1 MDAPANKPTPDPVNS
16 PGHSRP
22 KTNLQLRLMTAA
34 VLIAGVVAAL
44 YLAPAPVWRVLTL
57 LVTLLAAWEWAGLSH
72 GAGQPLNTAQRALFT
87 LAVGAIGV
95 ALFSLSADPLWLFLP
110 AALFWWAIAP
120 LWLSRGWMTT
130 RMRLLPLGLLLLPSF
145 WLALV
150 DLRAIHPHLILII
163 IGAIAMADSAAYF
176 TGRRFG
182 KRKLAP
188 AISPGKTIEGALGAA
203 VGVTLYALALYPWWP
218 LCGINCL
225 ARGLGFFW
233 LLLILSIVGDL
244 FESWIKRQAGV
255 KDSGNLL
262 PGHGGVLDRLDS
274 LIATLP
280 VAALLWHWFTR

>member
-1 MDAPANKPTPDPVNS
+1 MDAPANKPTPDPKVRS
-16 PGHSRP
+16 
-22 KTNLQLRLMTAA
+22 NLQLRLMTAA
-34 VLIAGVVAAL
+34 VLIGGVVAAL
-44 YLAPAPVWRVLTL
+44 YWAPAPVWAILTL
-57 LVTLLAAWEWAGLSH
+57 LVTLLAAWEWAGLAH
-72 GAGQPLNTAQRALFT
+72 LQTNGRAIFALACGAV
-87 LAVGAIGV
+87 AVAV
-95 ALFSLSADPLWLFLP
+95 QSLHLPALWLFAP
-110 AALFWWAIAP
+110 AALFWWLIAP
-120 LWLSRGWMTT
+120 LWLSRAWTST
-130 RMRLLPLGLLLLPSF
+130 PARLLPLGLLLLPSF

-150 DLRAIHPHLILII
+150 DLRAIHPNLILAIL
-163 IGAIAMADSAAYF
+163 GAIVIADSAAYF

-188 AISPGKTIEGALGAA
+188 SISPGKTIEGAMGAA
-203 VGVTLYALALYPWWP
+203 VGVTLYGLALYPWWP

-225 ARGLGFFW
+225 PRGLGFFW

-255 KDSGNLL
+255 KDSGHIL